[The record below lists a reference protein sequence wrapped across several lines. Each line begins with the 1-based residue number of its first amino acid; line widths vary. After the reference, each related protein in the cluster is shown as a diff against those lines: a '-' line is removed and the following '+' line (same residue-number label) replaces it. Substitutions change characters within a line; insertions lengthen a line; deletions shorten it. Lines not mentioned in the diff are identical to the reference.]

1 MKTAMKLLFV
11 LVAISLSFSG
21 YSQKAKKVKTFTG
34 IVTYDI
40 TYEGED
46 IDEATKA
53 QLPTQI
59 VVSMKGPKVRNEQV
73 SAFYSMASISDLAA
87 GSTIILIDAMGMKIA
102 VNQTKEDIDKNKAEA
117 GLVEPE
123 IKFLDETKVIAGY
136 KCKKAEVISGED
148 VVEIYYTEEIA
159 VPAGMNDNNGF
170 KGINGMLMQYTVNQ
184 QGMVMTMTVKSVVK
198 GKVGSG
204 LFVIPD
210 DYEIKTMEELGGM
223 FGG

>member
-21 YSQKAKKVKTFTG
+21 YSQKAKKVKTFAG

-87 GSTIILIDAMGMKIA
+87 GSAIILIDAMGMKIA

-136 KCKKAEVISGED
+136 KCKKAEVITGED
-148 VVEIYYTEEIA
+148 VVEVYYTEEIA
-159 VPAGMNDNNGF
+159 VPSGMNDNNGF
-170 KGINGMLMQYTVNQ
+170 KGINGMLMQYTINQ

>member
-11 LVAISLSFSG
+11 LVAISLSLSG

-87 GSTIILIDAMGMKIA
+87 GSAIILIDAMGMKIA

-136 KCKKAEVISGED
+136 KCKKAEVITGED

-170 KGINGMLMQYTVNQ
+170 KGINGMLMQYTINQ

>member
-1 MKTAMKLLFV
+1 MKLLFV
-11 LVAISLSFSG
+11 LVAISLSLSG

-87 GSTIILIDAMGMKIA
+87 GSAIILIDAMGMKIA

-136 KCKKAEVISGED
+136 KCKKAEVITGED

-170 KGINGMLMQYTVNQ
+170 KGINGMLMQYTINQ